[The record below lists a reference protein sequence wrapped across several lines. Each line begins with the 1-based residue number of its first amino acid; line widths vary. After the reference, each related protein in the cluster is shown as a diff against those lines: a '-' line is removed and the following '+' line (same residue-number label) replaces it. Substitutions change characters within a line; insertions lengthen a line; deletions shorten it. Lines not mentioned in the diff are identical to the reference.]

1 MSSERA
7 RAGRAMPDRGTILA
21 ARRIR
26 RVVVKLGSGTVAD
39 PVAGLRESTIRALAA
54 QLAEVLGGAGVSF
67 VVVTSGAI
75 AAGRKKLGMAER
87 PRTVALKQAAAAVG
101 QTTLMRAYERAFER
115 RGRHVAQLLLTHE
128 DFESRERYVNAR
140 NTLETLLARGIV
152 PIVNENDTVA
162 TEEIRLEGGGGG
174 ANDHLATLVT
184 QMIGADLLILLT
196 DSDGLCTKDPGRH
209 PDARRIPLVEDV
221 DDESVRAAVG
231 RRASA
236 TGTGGMAS
244 KIHAARVLSAS
255 GIPVVIASGLS
266 RRSVRDVL
274 AGKDVGTLIL
284 PRKTGRLS
292 SRKMWIAYARHA
304 HGTIVVDDGARKV
317 LLEGGKSLLPAGVVG
332 THGDFRPGDAVEVA
346 DRRGRVFARGIAR
359 WGSDQVERGKG
370 KRSGEV
376 RGLLGPDT
384 PAEVVH
390 RDDLTILPAARPP
403 GARKGAESR

>member
-1 MSSERA
+1 MSPDRA
-7 RAGRAMPDRGTILA
+7 RAGRADGGGRAILSS
-21 ARRIR
+21 RRIR

-39 PVAGLRESTIRALAA
+39 PEAGLREPTIRALAA
-54 QLAEVLGGAGVSF
+54 QVTAPLREPGISF
-67 VVVTSGAI
+67 VIVTSGAI
-75 AAGRKKLGMAER
+75 AAGRKKLGMAQR

-101 QTTLMRAYERAFER
+101 QTTLMRAYERAFEK

-128 DFESRERYVNAR
+128 DFENRERYVNAR
-140 NTLETLLARGIV
+140 NTLETLLSRGIV

-196 DSDGLCTKDPGRH
+196 DSDGLHTKDPHRH
-209 PDARRIPLVEDV
+209 ADARRIPLVENL
-221 DDESVRAAVG
+221 DDEAVRAAVG

-244 KIHAARVLSAS
+244 KIHAARVLTAS

-266 RRSVRDVL
+266 RRSVLDVL

-284 PRKTGRLS
+284 PRKTGRLP
-292 SRKMWIAYARHA
+292 SRKMWIAYARHT

-332 THGDFRPGDAVEVA
+332 ARGDFRPGDAVDVA

-370 KRSGEV
+370 QRSAEV
-376 RGLLGPDT
+376 RVLLGPEV
-384 PAEVVH
+384 PSEVVH
-390 RDDLTILPAARPP
+390 RDDLTILPAAKPSEP
-403 GARKGAESR
+403 RKGGGPR